1 MERVIAQ
8 INTDEHKLRAVIATF
23 ERIINSAYDQKLA
36 PGALSSDVLQQI
48 LIKNYMLKI
57 NRLSPRSASF
67 TYSYKKKPY
76 KAVSKKR

>member
-1 MERVIAQ
+1 VYTQFFGITKRHTPPTANFNQ
-8 INTDEHKLRAVIATF
+8 
-23 ERIINSAYDQKLA
+23 
-36 PGALSSDVLQQI
+36 
-48 LIKNYMLKI
+48 NYMLKI